1 MSEEINKDIEVV
13 ETKSDGIARFSNEKT
28 LRNAES
34 VDSFHHDQAA
44 KVLVDYKA
52 AGGPEEWSSLEEKNL
67 IRKIDR
73 RLLPVLAFTFFLTW
87 YDKGILSQAV
97 SISST
102 LSSALALSFTKPTRV
117 GWLTRR
123 VMLGNIRSERRP
135 EAGSGQPLLLLV
147 LDILHRISHWM
158 LSPHTTGPKVSHGA
172 RCLSFGHHLGHLC
185 LVNRRL
191 LQLQGP
197 LRPTLLP
204 WVPGERRHPD
214 ICPHQRRSHRA
225 ETLPPAIRY

>member
-13 ETKSDGIARFSNEKT
+13 ETKSDGHARFSNEKT

-97 SISST
+97 SISSI
-102 LSSALALSFTKPTRV
+102 SSALAISFTKPTRV
-117 GWLTRR
+117 GWLTR
-123 VMLGNIRSERRP
+123 
-135 EAGSGQPLLLLV
+135 
-147 LDILHRISHWM
+147 
-158 LSPHTTGPKVSHGA
+158 
-172 RCLSFGHHLGHLC
+172 
-185 LVNRRL
+185 
-191 LQLQGP
+191 
-197 LRPTLLP
+197 
-204 WVPGERRHPD
+204 
-214 ICPHQRRSHRA
+214 
-225 ETLPPAIRY
+225 